1 MPAQFSRTVRKL
13 RLRHFE
19 VLSLLAQESTVRGVA
34 RRMALTQPAVSKML
48 REIEDCFGA
57 QLFVRSTTG
66 LDATPAGARLVR
78 HATVLMNELRAAGE
92 ETDAIAGGAAATLR
106 LGTLSVIPRVPVAI
120 ARLRAAMPA
129 VVVRVHEAK
138 VIDLLAALRDGALDC
153 LVGALPPEMLSS
165 ADVDALEI
173 EPLAPDRLC
182 VVAAPHHRRAGEI
195 RMRWSELAGDAWVLP
210 PRESLLRRALID
222 ACLRAGLEPPE
233 PAVELLSP
241 VSLAALL
248 RLDPTLLGVSRLEQ
262 ALEAQREGSLRILR
276 VTPVAPLP
284 PIALITRR
292 AAPRSEALRAFR
304 AALVAR
310 VRSRLTPSRTRSSP
324 RR

>member
-1 MPAQFSRTVRKL
+1 MTAQFSRTVRKL

-19 VLSLLAQESTVRGVA
+19 VLSLLGQESTVRGVA

-48 REIEDCFGA
+48 REIEDCFGT
-57 QLFVRSTTG
+57 QLFVRSASG
-66 LDATPAGARLVR
+66 LDATAPGLRLVR

-92 ETDAIAGGAAATLR
+92 ETDAIAGGAAAMLR
-106 LGTLSVIPRVPVAI
+106 VGTLSVIPRVPVAI
-120 ARLRAAMPA
+120 ARLRVAMPT
-129 VVVRVHEAK
+129 VVVHVREAT
-138 VIDLLAALRDGALDC
+138 VVDLVAALRDGSLDC
-153 LVGALPPEMLSS
+153 IVGALPPEMLGSP
-165 ADVDALEI
+165 DVEALEVS
-173 EPLAPDRLC
+173 PLAPDRLC
-182 VVAAPHHRRAGEI
+182 VVASPRHRGVDAGAV
-195 RMRWSELAGDAWVLP
+195 RWSDLAGASWVLP

-262 ALEAQREGSLRILR
+262 ATEAQRDGTLRILR
-276 VTPVAPLP
+276 LSPVVTLP

-292 AAPRSEALRAFR
+292 ATPRSEALRGFR
-304 AALVAR
+304 DALRAR
-310 VRSRLTPSRTRSSP
+310 GRAGAGV
-324 RR
+324 

>member
-1 MPAQFSRTVRKL
+1 MPAHFSRTVRKL

-19 VLSLLAQESTVRGVA
+19 VLSLLAVERTVRGVA

-48 REIEDCFGA
+48 REIEDCFDA
-57 QLFVRSTTG
+57 QLFVRSPTG
-66 LDATPAGARLVR
+66 LEPTPAGARLVR
-78 HATVLMNELRAAGE
+78 HATVAMNELRAAGE
-92 ETDAIAGGAAATLR
+92 ETDAIVGGAVATLR
-106 LGTLSVIPRVPVAI
+106 VGTLSVMPRVPVAI

-129 VVVRVHEAK
+129 VVVRVLEVK
-138 VIDLLAALRDGALDC
+138 VVDLVARLRDGALDC
-153 LVGALPPEMLSS
+153 IVGALPPEMLQSE
-165 ADVDALEI
+165 DVDALEI

-182 VVAAPHHRRAGEI
+182 VVAAPRHRRAGAGAL
-195 RMRWSELAGDAWVLP
+195 RWSDLAGEPWVLP

-241 VSLAALL
+241 VSLSALL

-262 ALEAQREGSLRILR
+262 ALLEERDGTLRVLR
-276 VTPVAPLP
+276 VTPAAPLP

-304 AALVAR
+304 AALLA
-310 VRSRLTPSRTRSSP
+310 RTRT
-324 RR
+324 RRAPSGVRD